1 MEWTRPRWL
10 VSGAADQA
18 RPATSLWPANTAAAG
33 VVATSVSARR
43 CRSVSHAAQ
52 VSTNPTARMASLAS
66 ISMSAAPGP
75 TFGSD
80 ALLAGPDDQRCG
92 QVGHR
97 VSPLGAEPVAGAVGL
112 GLEEGV
118 DPEVGPDRKGTRLN

>member
-1 MEWTRPRWL
+1 MECTRPRWL

-92 QVGHR
+92 QRSEEHTSELQSLMRSSNDVF
-97 VSPLGAEPVAGAVGL
+97 GL
-112 GLEEGV
+112 
-118 DPEVGPDRKGTRLN
+118 KKNTNN

>member
-1 MEWTRPRWL
+1 MECTRPRWL

-80 ALLAGPDDQRCG
+80 AFLAGPDDQSSGR
-92 QVGHR
+92 VGHR
-97 VSPLGAEPVAGAVGL
+97 VSPLVTEAVEGAVGL
-112 GLEEGV
+112 GVAG
-118 DPEVGPDRKGTRLN
+118 GG